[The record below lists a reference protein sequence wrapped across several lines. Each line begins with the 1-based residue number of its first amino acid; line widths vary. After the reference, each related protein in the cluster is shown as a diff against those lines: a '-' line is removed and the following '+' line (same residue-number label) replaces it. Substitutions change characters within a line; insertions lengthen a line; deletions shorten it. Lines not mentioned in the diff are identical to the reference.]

1 MQDHR
6 NNIGSKCM
14 HRTCLFVS
22 CQDNFEHPTCF
33 AWFQALIS
41 LSFCLLSVL
50 VFFFLSLSIDCI
62 LHIVYTT
69 IFFSSFILCRVGDQ
83 RSMSC
88 GVFAMHLCDSFES
101 LFLLPF
107 FKMSKTWKRDKQR
120 EQGREQTTKERDTHL
135 IGHCGYLL
143 MQDIGR
149 PHSVK
154 LSMSRFLS
162 LCFILSLSSCSNIFV
177 FPHRHTGIICPLI
190 NLLITPWNFICRT
203 HTVKNC
209 DHFDWVT
216 LFFRVVF
223 VLLFPFC
230 NLEILQFYRFFFSCS
245 VSFLLFL
252 HEFETFHLLSY
263 FSISLFN
270 VCLLKPLRYHSS
282 CTLHTLTLAL
292 CSIADYFTRTTD
304 TSIQ

>member
-190 NLLITPWNFICRT
+190 NLLITPWNFICVRT
-203 HTVKNC
+203 QLKIVIISIGW
-209 DHFDWVT
+209 HFFSVSCSC
-216 LFFRVVF
+216 FFFHF
-223 VLLFPFC
+223 V
-230 NLEILQFYRFFFSCS
+230 ILKFFNFTGFFFSCS

-292 CSIADYFTRTTD
+292 CSIAD
-304 TSIQ
+304 

>member
-1 MQDHR
+1 ML
-6 NNIGSKCM
+6 CM
-14 HRTCLFVS
+14 VS
-22 CQDNFEHPTCF
+22 SSH
-33 AWFQALIS
+33 
-41 LSFCLLSVL
+41 LSIFLSIVSFGL
-50 VFFFLSLSIDCI
+50 FFLSLSIDCI

-292 CSIADYFTRTTD
+292 CSIAD
-304 TSIQ
+304 